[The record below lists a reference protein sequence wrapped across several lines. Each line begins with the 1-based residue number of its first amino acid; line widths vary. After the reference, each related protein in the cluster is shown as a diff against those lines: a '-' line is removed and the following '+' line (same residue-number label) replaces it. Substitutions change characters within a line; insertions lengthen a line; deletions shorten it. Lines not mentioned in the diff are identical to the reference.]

1 MTAPLQWQWVYTAPV
16 LPSLHSQAC
25 QSFFMEMMSVGPFRV
40 QTPQLNPGQSK
51 HAFPLSLH
59 TCKCSHI
66 QMELCQTPIS
76 HVHIYHKMNVNGVCG
91 CTLGTLS
98 SLWSDFS
105 FYTTVIKA
113 GEMSRCRRRSLRL
126 VWITHSLSH
135 SLARS
140 LAPSLQ
146 LTDTLLP
153 LPFCQPDTLP
163 VSAAPPSKDIGAA
176 SRWSSLCKWVLL
188 CIPSRR
194 TFNSFNLIKLPFI
207 FSVFPPLSAAAFCS
221 KCSHNSLSLIN
232 HLPDFFILFRLL
244 NVLKFESHIFFCA
257 PWRSWSEA
265 AFLKQQQPTKRVQ
278 CAWGEAVHPQ
288 HSDTQQGHLVCST
301 KPQTLTEFLKS
312 CTFLFLCKKKKKKF
326 CATMIFLPL
335 LALKTF

>member
-40 QTPQLNPGQSK
+40 QTPQMNPGLSK

-66 QMELCQTPIS
+66 QMFKLCQTPIS

-91 CTLGTLS
+91 CTLCTLS
-98 SLWSDFS
+98 SLWSDFFLHDS
-105 FYTTVIKA
+105 HQ
-113 GEMSRCRRRSLRL
+113 SRGDVTLPPPQPQTGVNHPL
-126 VWITHSLSH
+126 T
-135 SLARS
+135 RS

-153 LPFCQPDTLP
+153 LPFCQPDALP
-163 VSAAPPSKDIGAA
+163 ESAAPPSKDLGAA

-188 CIPSRR
+188 CIPSGR

-207 FSVFPPLSAAAFCS
+207 FSVFPPVCSGILLQMQPQFTVINKSSTWFFYFVQASECPEVWKSHFC
-221 KCSHNSLSLIN
+221 
-232 HLPDFFILFRLL
+232 
-244 NVLKFESHIFFCA
+244 
-257 PWRSWSEA
+257 WSEA
-265 AFLKQQQPTKRVQ
+265 AFLKQQQPTK
-278 CAWGEAVHPQ
+278 
-288 HSDTQQGHLVCST
+288 LV
-301 KPQTLTEFLKS
+301 
-312 CTFLFLCKKKKKKF
+312 
-326 CATMIFLPL
+326 
-335 LALKTF
+335 